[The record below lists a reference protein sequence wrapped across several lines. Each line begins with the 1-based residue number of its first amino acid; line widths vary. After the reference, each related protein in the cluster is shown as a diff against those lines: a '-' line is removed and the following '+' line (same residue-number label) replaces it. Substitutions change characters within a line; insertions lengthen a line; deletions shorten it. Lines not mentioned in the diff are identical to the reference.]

1 MRIATAAYR
10 LLLRAFPPDV
20 RREFG
25 DDMAAMFAMQVG
37 EARRQ
42 QRSVVAL
49 WIRGAADAV
58 ANGLGERLGGM
69 RPPKWKWRSWMRAFL
84 QDTKYALRMLA
95 RQPGVTVI
103 AVLTLALG
111 IGANTAIFSA
121 VNAVLLRPLPYDGA
135 DRIVTVWEKRQA
147 EGVLDNV
154 VAPADFLDWA
164 KMNTTFEA
172 MAAMLTTTA
181 DLTGDGDPE
190 RLFVGVASPAFFD
203 VLRVRPALGRT
214 FTADERL
221 QGKPRV
227 AMITHTLW
235 TSRFGSDRA
244 IVGRRLVLNG
254 NPVEIVGVLPASF
267 EFPDETLQVW
277 GPLALEGGSQP
288 PSRAL
293 HSFTVYGRLKAG
305 VSIEQAR
312 ADMERIGTLL
322 QQQYPDTN
330 AGHSAWVIPF
340 EERLK
345 GPVRSSLLL
354 LLGAVAFVLL
364 IACVNVANILL
375 ARAAGR
381 GREMGIRSAVGAG
394 RARLAGQML
403 TESVVLGVLGGGAGL
418 IVAWWAIGGLKQ
430 LVPAGLPVLGIA
442 HMRLEPRVLAFT
454 AGLSLAT
461 SALFGLLPAW
471 HLASQ
476 DANVALKDGGRGPGG
491 VRRRLRV
498 ALVVSEVALAS
509 LLLVAAGLTLRS
521 FLAVLQ
527 QPAGF
532 RTAGAISVTL
542 TLPPARYRS
551 QEAYYTT
558 FATLREQFAAAPGAL
573 GAAATS
579 HLPLSGRD
587 GRRGV
592 TIEGREPTPDTPTRA
607 HPRIVTPG
615 YMDAMGITVLEGR
628 GFTEGDR
635 AGSAPVAIVNQ
646 TMARRYWPG
655 VSPVGRRVRFNGD
668 GNVWMEVV
676 GVNRRRQALGTG
688 RARQSRDLSAAR
700 PAAGVLHD
708 DDLRCPHHR
717 RICRAR
723 AGAARAR
730 ARGRSESSG
739 LDDAHDGRGRLG
751 VGGVAPRRH
760 AAHRGV
766 RCPGAGARRRR
777 HPRRHV
783 SPGGAALGGDRRPH
797 DARRQAVDG
806 DGAHPPRRHAPGARR
821 TGHRSHRRRAP
832 HAHVPVGPVRRA
844 AGGRAHACRGGR
856 RAPAD
861 RARRVRDSRPPGDE
875 GGPGNRAPQLVTRA
889 LLAPRTSALCPGP

>member
-1 MRIATAAYR
+1 
-10 LLLRAFPPDV
+10 V
-20 RREFG
+20 H
-25 DDMAAMFAMQVG
+25 
-37 EARRQ
+37 
-42 QRSVVAL
+42 
-49 WIRGAADAV
+49 
-58 ANGLGERLGGM
+58 
-69 RPPKWKWRSWMRAFL
+69 AFL
-84 QDTKYALRMLA
+84 QDFRYAIRVLA
-95 RQPGVTVI
+95 RQPGVTFV

-121 VNAVLLRPLPYDGA
+121 VNAVLLRPLPYEGA

-154 VAPADFLDWA
+154 VAPADFLDWV

-203 VLRVRPALGRT
+203 ILRVRPVLGRT
-214 FTADERL
+214 FTDDERR

-227 AMITHTLW
+227 AMITHKLW
-235 TSRFGSDRA
+235 TSRFGSDRT

-267 EFPDETLQVW
+267 EFPDETLQLW
-277 GPLALEGGSQP
+277 GPLALEGGSEP

-293 HSFTVYGRLKAG
+293 HSFVVYGRLKAG

-312 ADMERIGTLL
+312 ADMERIGALL

-330 AGHSAWVIPF
+330 SGHSAWVIPL

-381 GREMGIRSAVGAG
+381 RREMAVRSAVGAG

-418 IVAWWAIGGLKQ
+418 VVAWWAIGGLKQ
-430 LVPAGLPVLGIA
+430 LVPAGLPVLGLA

-471 HLASQ
+471 QLASQ

-532 RTAGAISVTL
+532 RTAGAITVTL
-542 TLPPARYRS
+542 TLPNARYRS
-551 QEAYYTT
+551 QDAYYTT
-558 FATLREQFAAAPGAL
+558 FATLREQFAAVPGAL

-607 HPRIVTPG
+607 HPRVVTPG

-628 GFTEGDR
+628 GFTDGDR

-655 VSPVGRRVRFNGD
+655 ASPVGRRVRFNGD

-676 GVNRRRQALGTG
+676 GVVGDVKHWGLDAPVNPEIYQPLGQPQAFSTTMTFVVPTAGESAALAPALRERVRAVDPNLPVSTMRTMEEIASVSVASRRGGLVLIAVFGALALILAAAGIHGVMSHLVALRAAEIGVRMMLGATPSGVMTLVLREGGLQALGG
-688 RARQSRDLSAAR
+688 LAIGVSG
-700 PAAGVLHD
+700 GVL
-708 DDLRCPHHR
+708 LM
-717 RICRAR
+717 RAFR
-723 AGAARAR
+723 TVLFGVQPADVLTLAA
-730 ARGRSESSG
+730 
-739 LDDAHDGRGRLG
+739 
-751 VGGVAPRRH
+751 VA
-760 AAHRGV
+760 AALMLTALAA
-766 RCPGAGARRRR
+766 CAIPARRAMQVD
-777 HPRRHV
+777 PV
-783 SPGGAALGGDRRPH
+783 TAL
-797 DARRQAVDG
+797 
-806 DGAHPPRRHAPGARR
+806 
-821 TGHRSHRRRAP
+821 RS
-832 HAHVPVGPVRRA
+832 
-844 AGGRAHACRGGR
+844 
-856 RAPAD
+856 
-861 RARRVRDSRPPGDE
+861 S
-875 GGPGNRAPQLVTRA
+875 
-889 LLAPRTSALCPGP
+889 